1 MKLLLTGANGY
12 IGSELLATLSAAG
25 HEVWCVTRT
34 AQPLP
39 GVPSARQLV
48 HDLQLPL
55 AFDADD
61 FDLVIHA
68 AGANDVQSRDP
79 GAALALT
86 ALTAR
91 HCAEFAARQ
100 KTPRL
105 LYLSTFQVYGTDEG
119 SVHEGSTCRPRND
132 YALTHLFAE
141 QWIEQYGRTHGL
153 AHVLARPANIA
164 GMPRAGHMQRWTLAP
179 GCFCRDAFTQGRV
192 VVRSTGLQ
200 QRDFLPLREVARQ
213 LAAIAAD
220 FESYA
225 DGVVNI
231 CAGSALTIAEVA
243 RIAAERY
250 QEVFGRD
257 CPLEFA
263 PPPGA
268 IRTTGSPL
276 QVTGRYLERHPAD
289 RLTHARA
296 VELMIESVDQ
306 TYHYL
311 REQSQLEMSR

>member
-12 IGSELLATLSAAG
+12 VGSELLATLTAAG

-34 AQPLP
+34 ARPLP
-39 GVPSARQLV
+39 GVPSTRQLV
-48 HDLQLPL
+48 HDLRMPL
-55 AFDADD
+55 AVAADD

-79 GAALALT
+79 AEALALT

-91 HCAEFAARQ
+91 QCAEFAVRQ

-105 LYLSTFQVYGTDEG
+105 LYLSTFQVYGVDEG
-119 SVHEGSTCRPRND
+119 AVDESTPCRPRND

-153 AHVLARPANIA
+153 AYVLARPANIA
-164 GMPRAGHMQRWTLAP
+164 GMPRAGDMLRWTLAP
-179 GCFCRDAFTQGRV
+179 GCFCRDAITQGRV
-192 VVRSTGLQ
+192 LVRSTGLQ

-213 LAAIAAD
+213 LSVIAGD
-220 FESYA
+220 FSDYA
-225 DGVVNI
+225 NGIVNI
-231 CAGSALTIAEVA
+231 CAGASLTIAEVA
-243 RIAAERY
+243 GIAADRFRA
-250 QEVFGRD
+250 VFGRD

-263 PPPGA
+263 PAPGA
-268 IRTTGSPL
+268 PTTAGAPL
-276 QVTGRYLERHPAD
+276 QVSGRYLEQHPAD

-296 VELMIESVDQ
+296 LELMNESVDH

-311 REQSQLEMSR
+311 RAHAQLEMSR